1 MVETRRASQVPESS
15 TPSSGLGGAGH
26 RSGFVAVVGRSNVGK
41 SALVNRLVGQ
51 KVAITATA
59 PQTTRTRV
67 LGILTRPDAQIVF
80 IDTPGLHQPQHRL
93 GEWMVEQALQALGDA
108 DIVLFV
114 LDAARG
120 VTPEDEQVAA
130 RLQGSQ
136 PPIVAVLNKADRAD
150 AASLK
155 GMEARVRALK
165 QIAGIH
171 TVSATTGAN
180 LHSLVDQ
187 LVGLLPEGPEY
198 FPPEMFT
205 DQPQQFLVRELVREQ
220 AISLTRDELPHSIAV
235 EIEEFAERAPASAR
249 GGSQGAAS
257 APLVYIRAI
266 LHVERE
272 SHKKMLIGRG
282 GRMLKAIGQRAR
294 REIEALLG
302 SRVYLELWV
311 KTTKGWRERDDLI
324 KAFYPE

>member
-1 MVETRRASQVPESS
+1 M
-15 TPSSGLGGAGH
+15 
-26 RSGFVAVVGRSNVGK
+26 
-41 SALVNRLVGQ
+41 
-51 KVAITATA
+51 AITATA

-67 LGILTRPDAQIVF
+67 LGILTRPDAQIVL

-93 GEWMVEQALQALGDA
+93 GEWMVEQALRALGDA

-120 VTPEDEQVAA
+120 VTQEDEQVAA

-136 PPIVAVLNKADRAD
+136 PPIVGVLNKADRAD
-150 AASLK
+150 ATSLAEI
-155 GMEARVRALK
+155 EARVRALTP
-165 QIAGIH
+165 IAGIH
-171 TVSATTGAN
+171 AVSATTGAN
-180 LHSLVDQ
+180 LGSLVDQ
-187 LVGLLPEGPEY
+187 LVGLLPQGPEY

-235 EIEEFAERAPASAR
+235 EIEEFTERSPASAR
-249 GGSQGAAS
+249 GGPKGAGR
-257 APLVYIRAI
+257 PLIYIRAV

-272 SHKKMLIGRG
+272 PHKKMLIGRD
-282 GRMLKAIGQRAR
+282 GRMLKAIGQRSR

-302 SRVYLELWV
+302 SRIFLELWV
-311 KTTKGWRERDDLI
+311 KTTKDWRERDDLI

>member
-1 MVETRRASQVPESS
+1 MVETRHASQVPDSPTPTSGPGSS
-15 TPSSGLGGAGH
+15 GH
-26 RSGFVAVVGRSNVGK
+26 RSGFVAVVGRPNVGK

-51 KVAITATA
+51 KVAITAAA
-59 PQTTRTRV
+59 PQTTRSRV
-67 LGILTRPDAQIVF
+67 SGILTRPDVQIVF
-80 IDTPGLHQPQHRL
+80 VDTPGFHQPQHRL
-93 GEWMVEQALQALGDA
+93 GEWMVDQALRAMGDA
-108 DIVLFV
+108 DVVLFV

-130 RLQGSQ
+130 RLPVGR
-136 PPIVAVLNKADRAD
+136 PPVVAVLNKADRAETG
-150 AASLK
+150 SLK
-155 GMEARVRALK
+155 EIKARVLALGEF
-165 QIAGIH
+165 AGVH
-171 TVSATTGAN
+171 AVSAATGAN
-180 LHSLVDQ
+180 LDRLVDQ
-187 LVGLLPEGPEY
+187 VVGLLPEGPEY

-235 EIEEFAERAPASAR
+235 EIEEFAERSPASAR
-249 GGSQGAAS
+249 GGPKGAS
-257 APLVYIRAI
+257 PPLVYIRAV

-272 SHKKMLIGRG
+272 AHKKMLIGRD

-302 SRVYLELWV
+302 SRIYLELWV

>member
-1 MVETRRASQVPESS
+1 MVETRHASQAPDSPPPTSGPGSS
-15 TPSSGLGGAGH
+15 GH
-26 RSGFVAVVGRSNVGK
+26 RSGFVAVIGRPNVGK

-59 PQTTRTRV
+59 PQTTRSRV
-67 LGILTRPDAQIVF
+67 SGILTQPGVQIVF

-93 GEWMVEQALQALGDA
+93 GEWMVDQALRALGDA

-114 LDAARG
+114 LDAPRG

-130 RLQGSQ
+130 RLPVGR
-136 PPIVAVLNKADRAD
+136 PPVLAVLNKADRAD
-150 AASLK
+150 PGSLK
-155 GMEARVRALK
+155 EMEASVRALGGFVGVH
-165 QIAGIH
+165 A
-171 TVSATTGAN
+171 VSAATGAN
-180 LHSLVDQ
+180 LDRLVDQ
-187 LVGLLPEGPEY
+187 VVALLPEGPEY

-235 EIEEFAERAPASAR
+235 EIEEFTERPPASAR
-249 GGSQGAAS
+249 GGPKD
-257 APLVYIRAI
+257 APLVYIRAV

-272 SHKKMLIGRG
+272 SHKKMLIGRD

-302 SRVYLELWV
+302 SRIYLELWV